1 MHVIHDLALTNE
13 LIESVDDF
21 HEGFDALARPVKPV
35 GPPGEVVLVLDSE
48 QPAEST
54 LRARVARYY
63 RVWVARRSTLI
74 SQQYEDIEAFVFA
87 VANDEVIE

>member
-1 MHVIHDLALTNE
+1 MHVIHDLALTGE
-13 LIESVDDF
+13 LIESADDF

-48 QPAEST
+48 QPDEST
-54 LRARVARYY
+54 LRTRVARYY
-63 RVWVARRSTLI
+63 RVWAARHSTRI
-74 SQQYEDIEAFVFA
+74 PPQNEDIETFVFA